1 MLGGIIATTAVS
13 EPAPRQ
19 RGRLG
24 NAWWGTVFSLPGLI
38 FLLLFL
44 IIPFLFALYLSFTN
58 ARLASPR
65 PVDWVGLRNYSRV
78 FGDSDFWRAFGNNL
92 LFAAVVV
99 PLQTGL
105 ALWMAVLVNKKVRAV
120 KLFRALFFLP
130 VIVVLTVAAV
140 IWFLLLDPSNGLV
153 NGFLRLI
160 SFGAIESD
168 WLQSTAMALPAIML
182 ISIWQGAGFQ
192 MIILLAGLQDIP
204 GELYEAASID
214 GATKR
219 QQFFYVTLPQLRNTL
234 IFVITI
240 TMILSFRLFDQVWAL
255 TRGGPLN
262 ATNTVMVELVDTGFE
277 RKQIAQASAIAVI
290 FFVVVLTLTIVQ
302 RIFLKEERDS

>member
-1 MLGGIIATTAVS
+1 MATNTVS
-13 EPAPRQ
+13 QPAPRQ
-19 RGRLG
+19 RGRRG

-44 IIPFLFALYLSFTN
+44 ILPFCFAIYLSFTN
-58 ARLASPR
+58 ARLNSAR
-65 PVDWVGLRNYSRV
+65 PIDLVGFRNYIRV
-78 FGDSDFWRAFGNNL
+78 FEDADFWRAFSNNL
-92 LFAAVVV
+92 IFAAVVV
-99 PLQTGL
+99 PVQTAL

-120 KLFRALFFLP
+120 KFFRAVFFLP

-153 NGFLRLI
+153 NGFLRVI
-160 SFGAIESD
+160 SFGAIESS

-204 GELYEAASID
+204 QELYEASAID
-214 GATKR
+214 GASKR

-277 RKQIAQASAIAVI
+277 RKAIAQASAIAVV
-290 FFVVVLTLTIVQ
+290 FFIVVLMLTIVQ
-302 RIFLKEERDS
+302 RKFLKEERES